1 MDYKT
6 VSIPE
11 ELYDKIEEEIEDTG
25 FRNVSEFIIYISR
38 ETISAGEG
46 DVKEKLKS
54 LGYLD

>member
-6 VSIPE
+6 VSIPK
-11 ELYDKIEEEIEDTG
+11 ELYDKIENEIEDTG

-38 ETISAGEG
+38 ETISTGEG